1 MPCATALVRVVT
13 SAQGTVMSMFKKNH
27 TSHAIQEMA
36 SLLHLSKQHARIA
49 DGIFTEAK
57 IPAGTNLS
65 TQGSTIKQ
73 LVFILDGEIEVSR
86 DGVKI
91 ATLSRGDVLGEI
103 TAINIALEQTATAV
117 TLTDARVLVAG
128 RRDLWNLVS
137 CTGLYLHLQSTAS
150 KRLVG
155 TR

>member
-1 MPCATALVRVVT
+1 
-13 SAQGTVMSMFKKNH
+13 MSMFKKNH
-27 TSHAIQEMA
+27 TSLPVQEMA

-49 DGIFTEAK
+49 DQIFTEAR
-57 IPAGTNLS
+57 IPAGTTLA
-65 TQGSTIKQ
+65 TQGSNIKQ

-86 DGVKI
+86 DGISI
-91 ATLSRGDVLGEI
+91 ATLTRGDVLGEI
-103 TAINIALEQTATAV
+103 TALDIAQVQTATAV
-117 TLTDARVLVAG
+117 TLTESRVLVAG

-137 CTGLYLHLQSTAS
+137 CTGLHLHLQSTAS

>member
-1 MPCATALVRVVT
+1 M
-13 SAQGTVMSMFKKNH
+13 
-27 TSHAIQEMA
+27 
-36 SLLHLSKQHARIA
+36 
-49 DGIFTEAK
+49 
-57 IPAGTNLS
+57 
-65 TQGSTIKQ
+65 
-73 LVFILDGEIEVSR
+73 
-86 DGVKI
+86 
-91 ATLSRGDVLGEI
+91 LGEI
-103 TAINIALEQTATAV
+103 TAVNIALEQTATAV